1 MAQVQGLQC
10 SRPCSK
16 ARDRVRSVSARAW
29 PTLALAEPAE
39 RLRQLVTR
47 IDYDGASGQVAIR
60 LRPDAP
66 AQEAGA

>member
-1 MAQVQGLQC
+1 
-10 SRPCSK
+10 
-16 ARDRVRSVSARAW
+16 
-29 PTLALAEPAE
+29 LALAEPAE